1 MIHARF
7 YTLVSITLAAA
18 LARLLPHWW
27 NFTPI
32 GALALFGGAYFLR
45 RSTAVAVPL
54 AAMLLSDVV
63 LGITHYGSVLWHS
76 QPVVYAC
83 FVATVLVGMLLRNRR
98 TIVTVPAAAIAS
110 SVLFYLVTNF
120 SVWYRGDMYPHTA
133 EGLAECYIAAI
144 PFFRNGLLGDLFYSA
159 ILFGG
164 FELAQ
169 RRWPSLRNEPD
180 WVPREP
186 MAA

>member
-7 YTLVSITLAAA
+7 YTLVSIALAAA
-18 LARLLPHWW
+18 LARLVPHWW

-32 GALALFGGAYFLR
+32 GALALFGGAYFTR
-45 RSTAVAVPL
+45 RTTAVAVPL

-63 LGITHYGSVLWHS
+63 LGVTLYGSVLWHS
-76 QPVVYAC
+76 QPVVYGC
-83 FVATVLVGMLLRNRR
+83 FLATVLIGMLLRNRR

-110 SVLFYLVTNF
+110 SVLFFVVTNF
-120 SVWYRGDMYPHTA
+120 GVWYDGSMYPQTT
-133 EGLAECYIAAI
+133 EGLTACYVAAL
-144 PFFRNGLLGDLFYSA
+144 PFFRNEVAGNLFYSA

-169 RRWPSLRNEPD
+169 RRWSALRGAPTWAPGEPS
-180 WVPREP
+180 
-186 MAA
+186 AA